1 MSDVSP
7 YLSAYK
13 HKTFS
18 LPSTGARSAIGMGF
32 TSYEVNTAKCMIIQT
47 FTQNIRMTYDGT
59 TPTATI
65 GSQLAVAADP
75 VQIYGTRNI
84 VQFLAIAETGTAVVQ
99 VDLFK

>member
-1 MSDVSP
+1 
-7 YLSAYK
+7 
-13 HKTFS
+13 
-18 LPSTGARSAIGMGF
+18 
-32 TSYEVNTAKCMIIQT
+32 
-47 FTQNIRMTYDGT
+47 MTYDGT